1 MLSTPHFSQYYQKY
15 TYTYYKYKKRPIRF
29 RFGRGLKILLVTAL
43 LIALSFLSACQSQH
57 AEKQVTEAA
66 QARWQALIQG
76 DFKRAYPYYTTAY
89 QETTP
94 FDHFKHSIRGVG
106 MWNAADVLSVSC
118 EAPEKQ
124 CQAKL
129 EISVVSKM
137 RGLDKPLKTS
147 TILEET
153 WRYEGFFK
161 GWKFV
166 KK

>member
-1 MLSTPHFSQYYQKY
+1 MLSTTHCSQYYQKY
-15 TYTYYKYKKRPIRF
+15 TYSYYKYKKKSVRL
-29 RFGRGLKILLVTAL
+29 GVGLKILLVTAL
-43 LIALSFLSACQSQH
+43 LFALSFLSACQSQN
-57 AEKQVTEAA
+57 AEEQVAEAA

-76 DFKRAYPYYTTAY
+76 DFESAYPYYTKAY

-94 FDHFKHSIRGVG
+94 FEHFKHSVRGVG
-106 MWNAADVLSVSC
+106 MWNDADVLSVSC
-118 EAPEKQ
+118 ETAEKQ

-129 EISVVSKM
+129 EISVVTKM
-137 RGLDKPLKTS
+137 RGLDKPFKTR

-153 WRYEGFFK
+153 WVYEGLFK